1 MDIIKRNFFRLMR
14 SGAFN
19 DKEALEPM
27 SAFKWRRLFQMVE
40 AQRVVSV
47 FAHGAYNNG
56 YDESLN
62 IPEELLKVI
71 EQFNMTKFLTALSW
85 ILANLLGQE
94 REKLLLEP
102 NEDEGRFFLQ
112 EVFVSG
118 NFGKSDP
125 QQQKNNGKKN
135 LYSYERLGA

>member
-1 MDIIKRNFFRLMR
+1 
-14 SGAFN
+14 
-19 DKEALEPM
+19 
-27 SAFKWRRLFQMVE
+27 
-40 AQRVVSV
+40 
-47 FAHGAYNNG
+47 
-56 YDESLN
+56 
-62 IPEELLKVI
+62 
-71 EQFNMTKFLTALSW
+71 MTKFLTALSW

-135 LYSYERLGA
+135 IYSFFNNQARIMRFFTRYPEEVFWRPFTSIKNQIVEHIS